1 MKKLIFIT
9 AVVSGLLFILV
20 PRFILPA
27 CGYLGFPAMHC
38 SDTARAEYVVG
49 GLLIV
54 LGSAMAFLKWR
65 PVEII
70 CAAVSIVLY
79 IAAFLLP
86 DKFGYCHS
94 TQMPCNYG
102 MVPGVRFVA
111 VVSSVIMTIALIGLV
126 KSYRR
131 KGNS

>member
-49 GLLIV
+49 ALLIV
-54 LGSAMAFLKWR
+54 LGSATAFLKWR
-65 PVEII
+65 PVDII

-79 IAAFLLP
+79 IVAFLLP
-86 DKFGYCHS
+86 DKFGYCRS
-94 TQMPCNYG
+94 SRMPCNYG
-102 MVPGVRFVA
+102 MVPGIRFVA
-111 VVSSVIMTIALIGLV
+111 VVSAVIMCGAAVGTVISTR
-126 KSYRR
+126 K

>member
-54 LGSAMAFLKWR
+54 LGSAMPFLKWR
-65 PVEII
+65 PVDII